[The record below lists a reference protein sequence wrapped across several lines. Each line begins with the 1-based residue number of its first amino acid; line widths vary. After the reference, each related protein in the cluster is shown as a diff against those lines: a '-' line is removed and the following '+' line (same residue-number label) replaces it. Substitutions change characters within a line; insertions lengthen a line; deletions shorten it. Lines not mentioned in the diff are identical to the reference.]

1 MLWGKNTPK
10 DFVRADTKPRQPS
23 FLVLVADIRDER
35 HVACSLNSDSKLT
48 LMISAGSGDSSGKDL
63 GALAYALSKSAYV
76 FVIDMVDLISAELAD
91 LLVSFVLTEG
101 LLRLRCLIVIHLT
114 FLLLKLN
121 CALRR
126 AGRRRSTS
134 PRI

>member
-1 MLWGKNTPK
+1 M
-10 DFVRADTKPRQPS
+10 
-23 FLVLVADIRDER
+23 
-35 HVACSLNSDSKLT
+35 ACSLNSDSKLT

-63 GALAYALSKSAYV
+63 GTLAYALSESAYV

>member
-1 MLWGKNTPK
+1 
-10 DFVRADTKPRQPS
+10 
-23 FLVLVADIRDER
+23 
-35 HVACSLNSDSKLT
+35 
-48 LMISAGSGDSSGKDL
+48 
-63 GALAYALSKSAYV
+63 
-76 FVIDMVDLISAELAD
+76 
-91 LLVSFVLTEG
+91 VSFVLTEG